1 MDREG
6 RDWVQTQMVKNRALR
21 SGALRSIELKY
32 PTDVTLNSFQGLR
45 DSELDPEFISGQ
57 GSE

>member
-1 MDREG
+1 MRTPMDF
-6 RDWVQTQMVKNRALR
+6 
-21 SGALRSIELKY
+21 
-32 PTDVTLNSFQGLR
+32 TLNSFQGLR